1 MNFKII
7 NEELKIASCN
17 VLDLPADVVKSFQWE
32 PSASLRSLTLF
43 ACTSKKKFGEWYGW
57 LVLNKDSAAFEG
69 YLSIAESI
77 LSGGRIEDPAPES
90 IKSTVE
96 IIESLYDLRRR
107 DALCFQAEVTD
118 LTAAEGDVFLHLVN
132 NRMAFDIFDMRTAFV
147 CGIMQGKRTERAK
160 KKRKAS
166 EPQDPLK
173 NRVLEM
179 LDYANERKLRGI
191 YTFTKAIL
199 GDDLKYRKQPQS

>member
-32 PSASLRSLTLF
+32 PSTSLRSLTAF

-57 LVLNKDSAAFEG
+57 LVLNKDSAAFES
-69 YLSIAESI
+69 YLTIAESI
-77 LSGGRIEDPAPES
+77 LSGGHIEDPAPES

-147 CGIMQGKRTERAK
+147 CGIAQGKRTERAK
-160 KKRKAS
+160 KKKRAS
-166 EPQDPLK
+166 QPQVDLK
-173 NRVLEM
+173 SSIVEM
-179 LDYANERKLRGI
+179 LDCADERKLRFV
-191 YTFTKAIL
+191 YTLVKNLIA
-199 GDDLKYRKQPQS
+199 

>member
-17 VLDLPADVVKSFQWE
+17 VLDLPADVVKSFYWE
-32 PSASLRSLTLF
+32 PSASLRSLTAF

-69 YLSIAESI
+69 YLCIAESI
-77 LSGGRIEDPAPES
+77 LSGGHIEDPAPES

-147 CGIMQGKRTERAK
+147 RDRAGKANRARQKEKTCITATSGPQKQHRGNARLCGRK
-160 KKRKAS
+160 KVAPCLYVGQ
-166 EPQDPLK
+166 EFDCL
-173 NRVLEM
+173 
-179 LDYANERKLRGI
+179 
-191 YTFTKAIL
+191 T
-199 GDDLKYRKQPQS
+199 

>member
-17 VLDLPADVVKSFQWE
+17 VLDLPADVVKSFYWE
-32 PSASLRSLTLF
+32 PSASLRSLTAF

-69 YLSIAESI
+69 YLCIAESI
-77 LSGGRIEDPAPES
+77 LSGGHIEDPAPES

-118 LTAAEGDVFLHLVN
+118 LTAADGDVFLHL
-132 NRMAFDIFDMRTAFV
+132 AFDIFDMRTAFV
-147 CGIMQGKRTERAK
+147 CGIAQEKRTERAK
-160 KKRKAS
+160 KKKRAS
-166 EPQDPLK
+166 QPQADLK
-173 NRVLEM
+173 SSIVEM
-179 LDYANERKLRGI
+179 LDCADERKLRFV
-191 YTFTKAIL
+191 YTLVKNLIA
-199 GDDLKYRKQPQS
+199 

>member
-17 VLDLPADVVKSFQWE
+17 VLDLPADVVKSFYWE
-32 PSASLRSLTLF
+32 PSASLRSLTAF

-69 YLSIAESI
+69 YLCIAESI
-77 LSGGRIEDPAPES
+77 LSGGHIEDPAPES

-132 NRMAFDIFDMRTAFV
+132 NRMAFV
-147 CGIMQGKRTERAK
+147 CGIAQGKRTERAK
-160 KKRKAS
+160 KKKRAS
-166 EPQDPLK
+166 QPQADLK
-173 NRVLEM
+173 SSIVEM
-179 LDYANERKLRGI
+179 LDCADERKLRFV
-191 YTFTKAIL
+191 YTLVKNLIA
-199 GDDLKYRKQPQS
+199 

>member
-7 NEELKIASCN
+7 NEELKIASCS
-17 VLDLPADVVKSFQWE
+17 VLDLPAEVVKSFHWE
-32 PSASLRSLTLF
+32 PSASLRSLTAF

-77 LSGGRIEDPAPES
+77 LSGGHIEDPAPES
-90 IKSTVE
+90 IKETVE
-96 IIESLYDLRRR
+96 TIEALYDLRRR

-147 CGIMQGKRTERAK
+147 CGIAQGKRTERAK
-160 KKRKAS
+160 KKKRAS
-166 EPQDPLK
+166 QPQADLK
-173 NRVLEM
+173 SSIVEM
-179 LDYANERKLRGI
+179 LDCADERKLRFV
-191 YTFTKAIL
+191 YTLVKNLI
-199 GDDLKYRKQPQS
+199 D

>member
-7 NEELKIASCN
+7 NEELKIASCS
-17 VLDLPADVVKSFQWE
+17 VLDLPAEVVKSFHWE
-32 PSASLRSLTLF
+32 PSASLRSLTAF

-77 LSGGRIEDPAPES
+77 LSGGHIEDPAPES
-90 IKSTVE
+90 IKETVE
-96 IIESLYDLRRR
+96 TIEALYDLRRR

-132 NRMAFDIFDMRTAFV
+132 NRMAFDIFD
-147 CGIMQGKRTERAK
+147 I
-160 KKRKAS
+160 
-166 EPQDPLK
+166 
-173 NRVLEM
+173 
-179 LDYANERKLRGI
+179 
-191 YTFTKAIL
+191 
-199 GDDLKYRKQPQS
+199 

>member
-7 NEELKIASCN
+7 NEELKIASCS
-17 VLDLPADVVKSFQWE
+17 VLDLPAEVVKSFHWE
-32 PSASLRSLTLF
+32 PSASLRSLTAF
-43 ACTSKKKFGEWYGW
+43 ACTSKKKSGEWYGW

-69 YLSIAESI
+69 YLCIAESI
-77 LSGGRIEDPAPES
+77 LSGGHIEDPAPES

-132 NRMAFDIFDMRTAFV
+132 NRMAFDILICERRLCAGSRRESEQSAPKRKNV
-147 CGIMQGKRTERAK
+147 HHSHKRTS
-160 KKRKAS
+160 KAAS
-166 EPQDPLK
+166 WK
-173 NRVLEM
+173 CSIVR
-179 LDYANERKLRGI
+179 
-191 YTFTKAIL
+191 TKESCALFI
-199 GDDLKYRKQPQS
+199 RWSRI

>member
-17 VLDLPADVVKSFQWE
+17 VLDLPADVVKSFNWE
-32 PSASLRSLTLF
+32 PSASLRSLTAF

-69 YLSIAESI
+69 SLCIAESI
-77 LSGGRIEDPAPES
+77 LSGGHIEDPAPES

-147 CGIMQGKRTERAK
+147 CGIAQGKRTERAK
-160 KKRKAS
+160 KKKRAS
-166 EPQDPLK
+166 QPQADLK
-173 NRVLEM
+173 SSIVEM
-179 LDYANERKLRGI
+179 LDCADERKLRFV
-191 YTFTKAIL
+191 YTLVKNLIA
-199 GDDLKYRKQPQS
+199 